1 MLAGSQTGTPANG
14 AIQSQST
21 SGRAEAT
28 LVMSNVSSGQ
38 APGSELSL
46 DLANVASLATSR
58 RADYMHL
65 EMCFNGKTHSL
76 LDSAYGMPVFLTM
89 TEGVHAY

>member
-1 MLAGSQTGTPANG
+1 MLAGLQRRTPANG

-21 SGRAEAT
+21 AEAT

-38 APGSELSL
+38 APVSELSL

-58 RADYMHL
+58 RAGYMHL
-65 EMCFNGKTHSL
+65 EMCFNGKTHGL
-76 LDSAYGMPVFLTM
+76 LDSAYGMPVFLTA
-89 TEGVHAY
+89 T